1 MDGLGIEIRE
11 RKRLSEIQSQE
22 REMRL
27 HRKRETSREI
37 VEDEKIVILGMK
49 QKRNSGYDIEIMMSR
64 RRREKS
70 RKMVFHEI
78 VNKSI

>member
-27 HRKRETSREI
+27 HRERETSREI
-37 VEDEKIVILGMK
+37 VEDEKIMILGIK

-64 RRREKS
+64 RRRKKS

>member
-27 HRKRETSREI
+27 HRKRETRREI
-37 VEDEKIVILGMK
+37 VEDEKIMILGMK